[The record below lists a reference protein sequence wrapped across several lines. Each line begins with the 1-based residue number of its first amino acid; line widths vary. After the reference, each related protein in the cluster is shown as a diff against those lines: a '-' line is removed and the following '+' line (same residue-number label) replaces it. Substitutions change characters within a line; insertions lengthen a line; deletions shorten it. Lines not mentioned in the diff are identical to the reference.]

1 MWFGSGLMGD
11 LREKGGQK
19 GGELG
24 TSLHLYYV
32 GKKTYGVLEHIMLMD
47 KVENREKEEKLR
59 GRVEGG
65 IADFLRCMCIGQQ
78 TSPPL

>member
-11 LREKGGQK
+11 LREKGGQN

-32 GKKTYGVLEHIMLMD
+32 DKKTYGVLEHIMLHGTL
-47 KVENREKEEKLR
+47 VY
-59 GRVEGG
+59 
-65 IADFLRCMCIGQQ
+65 II
-78 TSPPL
+78 